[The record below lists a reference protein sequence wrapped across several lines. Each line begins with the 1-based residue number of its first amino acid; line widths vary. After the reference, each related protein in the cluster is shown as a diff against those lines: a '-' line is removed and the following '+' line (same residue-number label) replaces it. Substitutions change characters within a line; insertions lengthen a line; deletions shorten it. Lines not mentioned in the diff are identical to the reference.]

1 MTAMNTWYLRSDSE
15 EASIRRAGSSEQST
29 YKKCWLVYAGQD
41 ATAAH
46 ASFSQK
52 LDGEFGAIPG
62 KFGDYWFNY
71 DGYTAKHLGNGYWE
85 VEATYVTSGGGQ
97 QAENRDNQNIG
108 VSIGVSFDTT
118 GGTTH
123 ITEALDED
131 RYGNGPAMQKAIRVN
146 GDSVEGCDIVVPTFE
161 WSEDYEIPGG
171 NLKQDYVTAVADLT
185 GKTNNAAF
193 RGFGTGDVLF
203 LGCTGSQKYN
213 PNQALYSE
221 ASVVQLSYRFAYK
234 PRRNG
239 FTVGNVFVFT
249 KGGWEYMWVQ
259 YEDDVRDNTHLKKAT
274 GVYINKVYEE
284 GDFKTLKLPGN

>member
-161 WSEDYEIPGG
+161 
-171 NLKQDYVTAVADLT
+171 
-185 GKTNNAAF
+185 
-193 RGFGTGDVLF
+193 
-203 LGCTGSQKYN
+203 
-213 PNQALYSE
+213 
-221 ASVVQLSYRFAYK
+221 
-234 PRRNG
+234 
-239 FTVGNVFVFT
+239 
-249 KGGWEYMWVQ
+249 
-259 YEDDVRDNTHLKKAT
+259 
-274 GVYINKVYEE
+274 
-284 GDFKTLKLPGN
+284 